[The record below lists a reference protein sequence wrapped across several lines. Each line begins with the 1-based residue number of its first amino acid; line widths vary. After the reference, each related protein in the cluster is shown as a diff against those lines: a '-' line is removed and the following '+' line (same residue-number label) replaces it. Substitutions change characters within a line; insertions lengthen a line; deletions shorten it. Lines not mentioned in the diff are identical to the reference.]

1 MPGFNQ
7 NDISMS
13 LTENKRIAHGKI
25 VGTGFYNAW
34 VHMRL
39 AENHQHNAFTR
50 HLKTTD
56 LVHLPIAHA
65 QGRFLMPDSLL
76 KEIEKHGLNLFQYCD
91 AEGNVIDNFPI
102 NPNGSAG
109 NIAAITNLAGNVMAM
124 MPHPERTI
132 NGDPIFASMRDYI
145 KERQC
150 SLGESEAITRDSK
163 HVTNQKPQGFNKIPS
178 SHICL
183 VKLIITDNQAL
194 TVQKTLRRLGFPV
207 TVNRFEHW
215 EVECDSAEQF
225 TQLKNTGL
233 LYSERKERE
242 VFANELGS
250 HNALAYLVRAKED
263 LKGQQTLQ
271 TLNAHYAVQKINK
284 IRHGVL
290 WQFTSDETN
299 VSALIDH
306 ILLTHI
312 IGNPYAHECYRYDH
326 SL

>member
-1 MPGFNQ
+1 
-7 NDISMS
+7 
-13 LTENKRIAHGKI
+13 
-25 VGTGFYNAW
+25 
-34 VHMRL
+34 MRL

-91 AEGNVIDNFPI
+91 DQGNVIDNFPI

-109 NIAAITNLAGNVMAM
+109 NIAAITNQAGNVMAM

-145 KERQC
+145 KEHQC
-150 SLGESEAITRDSK
+150 SLGEGEDVPTSLRSAPATCSQSPEALLALDPANKPRD
-163 HVTNQKPQGFNKIPS
+163 VVNGMTVNPQNFSKIPS
-178 SHICL
+178 SHTCL

-207 TVNRFEHW
+207 TVHRFEHW

-225 TQLKNTGL
+225 AQLKNTGL
-233 LYSERKERE
+233 LYSDRKERE
-242 VFANELGS
+242 VAASELDS
-250 HNALAYLVRAKED
+250 QNAFAYLVRAKED

-271 TLNAHYAVQKINK
+271 TLNTHYAVQKINK

-299 VSALIDH
+299 VAALIDP